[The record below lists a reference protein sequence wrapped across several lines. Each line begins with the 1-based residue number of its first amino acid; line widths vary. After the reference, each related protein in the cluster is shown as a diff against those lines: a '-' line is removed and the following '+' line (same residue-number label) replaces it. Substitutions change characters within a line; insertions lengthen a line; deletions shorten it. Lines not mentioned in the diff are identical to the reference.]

1 MTASLCMEMF
11 LWHGYWRCQYAIA
24 AWLLAL
30 PIRLRFLCWPMLAYP
45 DTGKRIR
52 RAVKFMLPYGPV
64 KLWKEVR
71 YHE

>member
-1 MTASLCMEMF
+1 MCVWLRKRYDMMEDVPLM
-11 LWHGYWRCQYAIA
+11 
-24 AWLLAL
+24 
-30 PIRLRFLCWPMLAYP
+30 AYP
-45 DTGKRIR
+45 NTGKRIR